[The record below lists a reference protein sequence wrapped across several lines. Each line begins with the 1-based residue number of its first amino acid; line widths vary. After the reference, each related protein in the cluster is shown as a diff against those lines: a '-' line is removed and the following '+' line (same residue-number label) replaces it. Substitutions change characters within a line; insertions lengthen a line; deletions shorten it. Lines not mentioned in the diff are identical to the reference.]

1 MPLKKSMVDT
11 YKNGFKWIGE
21 GIKSNEGIIIY
32 KGVYCENDTFYK
44 GDCIL
49 VRSNSGKGSWAAMI
63 TSFYETKSGEKMADL
78 LWFERS
84 THIRREKQRHPIC
97 HNELFICG
105 TKDSNELSV
114 FQRKI
119 QVISY
124 DTFIK
129 RYPKG
134 LTRNMND
141 YDKVFYCRSGFHS
154 RKEIYLDFIEWDQF
168 YRHEETDFDALIA
181 WVNTTYIQTYSA
193 QKHSKQIQVN
203 RSKTDELAKETSSEK
218 DVENSDIEDIYMP
231 SISEESS
238 DIIITE
244 DDEFI
249 NKTYLSKTPRKRGKS
264 TPKLITPVSGRR
276 MTASGKRRCYKK
288 HLEMTP
294 LPLRYLF
301 CDESKLSPYQ
311 SARSRLHVS
320 TVPMTLP
327 CREREFSLIYS
338 QVLNALESGHG
349 ECIYISGPP
358 GTGKTVT
365 IKEVVRSLFQK
376 VNEGEIDDFKYV
388 EINGMRI
395 IDPNQAYTL
404 LWEALT
410 EERVTSKHA
419 LMLLERRFSQPNP
432 NRVPCVVMIDE
443 LDQLMTKDQ
452 KLMYNFFNWPAL
464 QYSRLIV
471 ISIANTMDLPE
482 RMLTNKISSRLGLT
496 RIGFSGYTFD
506 QLQVIIRT
514 RLQGIPGHLMD
525 QDAIELASRKVSAIS
540 GDARRALDI
549 CRRAVEIAELSITTN
564 KKSPSKTNDHIYQG
578 KITMKTIQKAISELS
593 ASPVLTYLRSI
604 PLSYKVF
611 LISLMLKTKRSGLS
625 THKLGEIIDISLRMC
640 KTTEKLC
647 LQEFYRLSIDINLDL
662 INSAF
667 ALFEAGIIFFNIKG
681 GKRNALVQLKIP
693 PQDVQLALQDD
704 IDFRG
709 ILT

>member
-1 MPLKKSMVDT
+1 MPLKKSIIKPYEND
-11 YKNGFKWIGE
+11 FEWIGKGIESSE
-21 GIKSNEGIIIY
+21 GIFFY
-32 KGVYCENDTFYK
+32 KAVCCEKETFYI

-63 TSFYETKSGEKMADL
+63 TCFYETKLGEKMADL

-97 HNELFICG
+97 HSELFICG

-124 DTFIK
+124 DAFIK

-134 LTRNMND
+134 LTRYMND

-154 RKEIYLDFIEWDQF
+154 RKEIYLDFIDWDQF
-168 YRHEETDFDALIA
+168 YRHQETDFDALIA
-181 WVNTTYIQTYSA
+181 WVNTTCIQACSV
-193 QKHSKQIQVN
+193 QKHSKHIEVDE
-203 RSKTDELAKETSSEK
+203 SGADELVKEETVSEN

-231 SISEESS
+231 VESDESS
-238 DIIITE
+238 DIINTE
-244 DDEFI
+244 DDESINNTFS
-249 NKTYLSKTPRKRGKS
+249 NKTPHKRGKS
-264 TPKLITPVSGRR
+264 TPKLVTPVSGRR
-276 MTASGKRRCYKK
+276 MTSGKRRCYKK

-301 CDESKLSPYQ
+301 YDKSQLSPYQ

-320 TVPMTLP
+320 TVPMSLP

-338 QVLNALESGHG
+338 QVLNALEAGHG

-365 IKEVVRSLFQK
+365 IKEVVRCLFQK
-376 VNEGEIDDFKYV
+376 VDEGEIDDFKYV
-388 EINGMRI
+388 EINGMRM
-395 IDPNQAYTL
+395 IDPNHAYTL

-410 EERVTSKHA
+410 EERVTSRHA
-419 LMLLERRFSQPNP
+419 LMLLEKRFSQPSP

-443 LDQLMTKDQ
+443 LDQLVTKDQ

-549 CRRAVEIAELSITTN
+549 CRRAVEIAEISVTTN
-564 KKSPSKTNDHIYQG
+564 EKSSLINQDQIYHG
-578 KITMKTIQKAISELS
+578 KITMKTIQRAISELS
-593 ASPVLTYLRSI
+593 ASPVQTYLRTI
-604 PLSYKVF
+604 PLAYKVF
-611 LISLMLKTKRSGLS
+611 LISLMLKMKRSGLS
-625 THKLGEIIDISLRMC
+625 THKLGEIIDICLRMC

-647 LQEFYRLSIDINLDL
+647 LQEFYRLSIDIDLNL

-667 ALFEAGIIFFNIKG
+667 ALAEAGIIFFNTNG
-681 GKRNALVQLKIP
+681 GKRQAHVQLKIA
-693 PQDVQLALQDD
+693 PQDVQMALQDD